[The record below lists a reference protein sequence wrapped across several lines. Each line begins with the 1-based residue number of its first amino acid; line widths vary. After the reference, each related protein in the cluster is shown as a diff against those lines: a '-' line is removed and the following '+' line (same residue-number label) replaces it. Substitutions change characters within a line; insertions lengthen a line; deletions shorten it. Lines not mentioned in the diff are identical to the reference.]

1 MSSCAWLT
9 SALCFKPLRVVLFHC
24 VLQKYWSGADRII
37 SVMEVKQ
44 IIKEHLQLK
53 REAFSWLLWQ
63 KKSCSLNLYLLVIH
77 NKHLM
82 SEEGRLLSTSSWITK

>member
-63 KKSCSLNLYLLVIH
+63 KKKLQLKSLL
-77 NKHLM
+77 
-82 SEEGRLLSTSSWITK
+82 TCDT